1 MSSDPLS
8 PGMARDLV
16 ALETA
21 ETRFLEVPRPH
32 HEDRWE
38 MYAWELAT
46 RIDLLVS
53 ARAELE
59 ERR

>member
-1 MSSDPLS
+1 
-8 PGMARDLV
+8 MARDLV

-21 ETRFLEVPRPH
+21 ETRFLEVPRPRY
-32 HEDRWE
+32 EDRWE
-38 MYAWELAT
+38 MHAWELAT